1 MELSTGGKVIVDTSR
16 VHRILVGGDQMTAA
30 RIRSAQDAKMN
41 SESAVQRFGGFISMF
56 EDWYAKAHFMA
67 VSIIAEIKFC
77 TLISN

>member
-1 MELSTGGKVIVDTSR
+1 MDTSR
-16 VHRILVGGDQMTAA
+16 MHRILVGGDQMTAA
-30 RIRSAQDAKMN
+30 RTRSAQDAKMN